1 MFYYKFNAS
10 NTYVTFLGLSYII
23 GIEGVSYNIDREGL
37 S

>member
-1 MFYYKFNAS
+1 MYI
-10 NTYVTFLGLSYII
+10 YVTFLGLSYII